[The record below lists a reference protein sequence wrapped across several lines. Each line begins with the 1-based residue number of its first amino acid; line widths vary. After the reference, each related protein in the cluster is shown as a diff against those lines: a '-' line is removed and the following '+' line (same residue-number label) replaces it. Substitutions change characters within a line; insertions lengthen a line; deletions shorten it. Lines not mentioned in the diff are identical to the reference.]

1 MLGKRLAE
9 SLTVRVFLIT
19 VLILFGAGAV
29 TFGLIAWATP
39 STYTAVVNDDLTR
52 QVKVLAAKLEQSSYR
67 DCGPLLD
74 DFIRASGAQAMLVG
88 PDGALA
94 DTGAQLAVQPL
105 YEDSTMVITASGN
118 LG

>member
-39 STYTAVVNDDLTR
+39 ITYPAAASDDLRAQTDLLVER
-52 QVKVLAAKLEQSSYR
+52 LSVTALE
-67 DCGPLLD
+67 D
-74 DFIRASGAQAMLVG
+74 
-88 PDGALA
+88 
-94 DTGAQLAVQPL
+94 
-105 YEDSTMVITASGN
+105 
-118 LG
+118 